1 MFLNYIKKNFDSVKT
16 LDTEFRLDSTGTIPK
31 AVLCYV
37 YQDVFTGEV
46 HRFWEHEKTIHKP
59 HFDFDNTLIICF
71 NAVAEVG
78 CFLKHN
84 IGIPRNIWDCYVEN
98 ARLYKPFR
106 MGPGAL
112 SLLTTAN
119 FYNVKNVM
127 SEEEKRQNLDLIINN
142 TSYTLEE
149 QKKILDYCQKDV
161 EQTTGVFKAQVQD
174 IETKCNLKTE
184 EDYHNEIQR
193 IMFRG
198 YSMGCVAKVEKNG
211 IPIDNRLVNE
221 FNTYWP
227 KVKDS
232 LIEKYNKDLDVFKGL
247 TLDQNKF
254 ETFINRLGLKDTW
267 PKLNS
272 GRYSADVKTI
282 QRFIDVPEIKKFSEI
297 KSFLNMTKLS
307 AYTPGGD
314 GRVRTSLMMFGT
326 VTSRTTPSTAKYPFN
341 SSRWARNFM
350 KPSWGSVLVYCDYKS
365 QEPAIQGYLSGDQN
379 LINAYRSGD
388 IYLHT
393 AHLCKMAPITA
404 TKKTHRDVRNIF
416 KILFLANGYGAGPLW
431 VSSKLKVNLSRAK
444 QLQIMFRKIYKTY
457 FTWIEAIINGS
468 SITGCLRSELGWE
481 RRIKTMFKINKLG
494 NKTSIKRS
502 LLNWPIQTNG
512 AEVLRTALMD
522 LTDANFEV
530 NALVHDAVLLS
541 LPYPEH
547 KELLKEVKEIMVRA
561 SIKVV
566 GGPIDVDHEIIF
578 SNWKQEEEYQKS
590 FDDII
595 SEIKN
600 YKLRCSEKQGTTIPG
615 TGYSGNVST
624 RLSYYK

>member
-1 MFLNYIKKNFDSVKT
+1 MFLDWIKDNFDSVKT
-16 LDTEFRLDSTGTIPK
+16 VDTEFQMDVTGTIPK
-31 AVLCYV
+31 KVLCYV

-46 HRFWEHEKTIHKP
+46 QRYWEYDKTLQRA
-59 HFDFDNTLIICF
+59 HFDFDNTLLICF

-78 CFLKHN
+78 CYLNQN
-84 IGIPRNIWDCYVEN
+84 IGMPRNIWDCYVEN

-106 MGPGAL
+106 MGRGAL
-112 SLLTTAN
+112 NLLTTAN
-119 FYNVKNVM
+119 TYGVKNVM
-127 SEEEKRQNLDLIINN
+127 SEEEKRENLDLIINN
-142 TSYTLEE
+142 TTYTLDE
-149 QKKILDYCQKDV
+149 QKRILDYCQKDV
-161 EQTTGVFKAQVQD
+161 ETTTEVFKAQVQD
-174 IETKCNLKTE
+174 IEIKCNLKTE

-211 IPIDNRLVNE
+211 IPIDNKLVNE
-221 FNTYWP
+221 FNEYWP

-232 LIEKYNKDLDVFKGL
+232 LIQKYNENLDVFEGL
-247 TLDQNKF
+247 TLDQKKF

-282 QRFIDVPEIKKFSEI
+282 SKFIEIPEIKKFAEI

-307 AYTPGGD
+307 AYTPSED

-326 VTSRTTPSTAKYPFN
+326 VTSRATPSTAKYPFN
-341 SSRWARNFM
+341 AGHWARNFM

-388 IYLHT
+388 IYLYT

-444 QLQIMFRKIYKTY
+444 QLQIMFRDLYKTY
-457 FTWIEAIINGS
+457 FKWIESVINGS
-468 SITGCLRSELGWE
+468 SVTGCLRSELGWE
-481 RRIKTMFKINKLG
+481 RRIKSMFKLNKLG
-494 NKTSIKRS
+494 TKTSIKRS

-512 AEVLRTALMD
+512 AEILRTALID
-522 LTDANFEV
+522 LTDEHFEV
-530 NALVHDAVLLS
+530 NALVHDALLVS

-547 KELLKEVKEIMVRA
+547 KELLKKVKEIMVRA
-561 SIKVV
+561 SMKVV
-566 GGPIDVDHEIIF
+566 GGPIEVDHEIITG
-578 SNWKQEEEYQKS
+578 NWNQDDEYQKS
-590 FDDII
+590 FDDIMR
-595 SEIKN
+595 EIKN
-600 YKLRCSEKQGTTIPG
+600 YKLTCSKKQGTSILDT
-615 TGYSGNVST
+615 TYSEIVST
-624 RLSYYK
+624 RL